1 MKFDLNPESFTLQN
15 MFAMELHK
23 FSDVIG
29 DITASATKEL
39 SIEKGISEVA
49 DAWGNM
55 KFIVSKY
62 MKGTQERGFVL
73 GTVDEIIQILD
84 DNAMNLQ
91 SMSASRFVGPFLE
104 TVNKWEKSLSHIG
117 EVVEVCLLFRN
128 VQCSAPFK
136 LLYYEFADK
145 IFWQNRPY
153 GAWQSVTLVITT
165 KTTTLYFY
173 LTSKFYLNKY
183 SRQMVEIER
192 ILDSWNNYMDL
203 NEPGNQ
209 DYSFVR
215 LDSD

>member
-39 SIEKGISEVA
+39 SIEKGIVEVA
-49 DAWGNM
+49 DTWGNM
-55 KFIVSKY
+55 KFSVSKY

-73 GTVDEIIQILD
+73 GSVDDIIQILD

-117 EVVEVCLLFRN
+117 EVVEVRF
-128 VQCSAPFK
+128 
-136 LLYYEFADK
+136 
-145 IFWQNRPY
+145 
-153 GAWQSVTLVITT
+153 
-165 KTTTLYFY
+165 
-173 LTSKFYLNKY
+173 
-183 SRQMVEIER
+183 
-192 ILDSWNNYMDL
+192 
-203 NEPGNQ
+203 
-209 DYSFVR
+209 
-215 LDSD
+215 